1 MQEIQTMY
9 NVSQEDRETL
19 VSCLLRTGVGH
30 LPGAGTMAPD
40 ILLIWSNVSP
50 RQILWTLL
58 LWYTRWS
65 EEMLLWA
72 QFHSEKNPHLLVP
85 GMVGNDRT
93 SKLRRE
99 K

>member
-1 MQEIQTMY
+1 MFPP
-9 NVSQEDRETL
+9 N
-19 VSCLLRTGVGH
+19 
-30 LPGAGTMAPD
+30 
-40 ILLIWSNVSP
+40 

-85 GMVGNDRT
+85 GTVGNDRT